1 MIPFPGLIAMPTV
14 LLNAALNL
22 VRERGHTV
30 LGPDRVA
37 VVAPMFDEEA
47 GAARALRSL
56 LRQTEPFEQ
65 VLVSINGGTDA
76 TPEVVAATLAELG
89 FEVQGREVHVEHT
102 RTFWRRPGSV
112 TEVTVLQYDAPVS
125 KARSVNLLLERGLVT
140 AERVLIVDGDTEL
153 DPGFAAAARRATYR
167 LTYRRLEDGGHGYV
181 IEDAS
186 LVSGAVR
193 SLPGASLQSRLI
205 SAGRDAEYA
214 FSAVVRGGQCR
225 RLGDGVVLGRS
236 RLFTVVGCGFVAR
249 RDVLPVPDDTI
260 TEDHDL
266 TLAAQNAPVTEEETT
281 AAELDALGFRVV
293 VNGRPRP
300 LSAIVGA
307 ATPVLLRRGSD
318 ARFVPEALMRTEDP
332 PHLGGFMRQVER
344 WNGGGIQNALK
355 RLAVREERRRLA
367 PHVAFTVAAAQLE
380 NVLGLVLSLLLP
392 VLLGLRYALP
402 HYSAPAAALA
412 AWLGVDVGASALIVV
427 AGARRLGDGWGR
439 ALWVAL
445 RGVVPL
451 LLLRALNALA
461 YVTAATRVVP
471 AFFAQ
476 RRAARSGRARAEV
489 VTTWVR
495 PRASLGVTAHVRTA
509 GVATAGLLV
518 GLAAFTGTAHVARA
532 YYMPSE
538 AWRYVYAVQRLE
550 QEDFAILPLPPV
562 ETPPAVALAVP
573 PIAVAVEVPEAQP
586 ARAWLSPFCPPDNVA
601 VFASR
606 VAAGEEPT
614 LRYLVTEQ
622 AYEPLTPW
630 GLFMLARLAPLLAHV
645 EEAATA
651 YGLDADFLLQVLIN
665 ESYLDPLAHGP
676 TNDLG
681 LSQVTSDALTLLAAI
696 SSEPGSRF
704 ANPALFARRA
714 SAYDPEFSVCAGAA
728 KLAWAASQPSGEDR
742 EVAYAR
748 YINPLDGVRDGAV
761 APTHLEP
768 VAAMTRLG
776 ELVGRLA
783 AVVVAYRADPASVT
797 EGERALLDVSSAV
810 AAGELDL
817 PGAYARTAA
826 LAAELGIEDG
836 AFYAAVLERLYGA
849 ELAGAEGDVIA
860 LAPAAPASR

>member
-1 MIPFPGLIAMPTV
+1 MPTV

-65 VLVSINGGTDA
+65 VLVSINGGTVA

-367 PHVAFTVAAAQLE
+367 PHVAFTVAAAQL
-380 NVLGLVLSLLLP
+380 
-392 VLLGLRYALP
+392 
-402 HYSAPAAALA
+402 
-412 AWLGVDVGASALIVV
+412 
-427 AGARRLGDGWGR
+427 
-439 ALWVAL
+439 
-445 RGVVPL
+445 
-451 LLLRALNALA
+451 
-461 YVTAATRVVP
+461 
-471 AFFAQ
+471 
-476 RRAARSGRARAEV
+476 
-489 VTTWVR
+489 
-495 PRASLGVTAHVRTA
+495 
-509 GVATAGLLV
+509 
-518 GLAAFTGTAHVARA
+518 
-532 YYMPSE
+532 
-538 AWRYVYAVQRLE
+538 
-550 QEDFAILPLPPV
+550 
-562 ETPPAVALAVP
+562 
-573 PIAVAVEVPEAQP
+573 
-586 ARAWLSPFCPPDNVA
+586 
-601 VFASR
+601 
-606 VAAGEEPT
+606 
-614 LRYLVTEQ
+614 
-622 AYEPLTPW
+622 
-630 GLFMLARLAPLLAHV
+630 
-645 EEAATA
+645 
-651 YGLDADFLLQVLIN
+651 
-665 ESYLDPLAHGP
+665 
-676 TNDLG
+676 
-681 LSQVTSDALTLLAAI
+681 
-696 SSEPGSRF
+696 
-704 ANPALFARRA
+704 
-714 SAYDPEFSVCAGAA
+714 
-728 KLAWAASQPSGEDR
+728 
-742 EVAYAR
+742 
-748 YINPLDGVRDGAV
+748 
-761 APTHLEP
+761 
-768 VAAMTRLG
+768 
-776 ELVGRLA
+776 
-783 AVVVAYRADPASVT
+783 
-797 EGERALLDVSSAV
+797 
-810 AAGELDL
+810 
-817 PGAYARTAA
+817 
-826 LAAELGIEDG
+826 
-836 AFYAAVLERLYGA
+836 
-849 ELAGAEGDVIA
+849 
-860 LAPAAPASR
+860 